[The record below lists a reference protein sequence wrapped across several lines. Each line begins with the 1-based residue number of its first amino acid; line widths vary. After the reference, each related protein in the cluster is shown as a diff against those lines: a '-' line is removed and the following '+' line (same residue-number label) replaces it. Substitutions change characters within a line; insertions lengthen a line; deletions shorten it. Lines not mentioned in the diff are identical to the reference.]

1 MTYARV
7 VIDSPLPQLDRLFDY
22 VIPQHF
28 VDLVKPGV
36 RVQVPFGRGTA
47 KHSAYVVELAQ
58 TPSFDGQLSEIS
70 EVISELPV
78 LTADV
83 YKLARAVADRQAATA
98 SDVLK
103 LAIPSRS
110 VAVEKKAIGLST
122 EIQVAKNEPQGLR
135 ETALQQP
142 VQIADEPVWVTDFL
156 SRIKAEAAQGRS
168 TITIVPDY
176 RDQALLLAAL
186 AKSDV
191 AALAVD
197 YSTDQTPSKR
207 YSGFLTALQ
216 KSSCAVVGSR
226 AAIFAPVNNLGAI
239 LIWDDGDQA
248 LVEPTSPYFH
258 VRDVALIRQQQSNCN
273 IFFAAHSRSTEIER
287 LVELGYLSD
296 VTRNFAVPKLA
307 VSTAESRVD
316 SMAWQAIRTAL
327 DTGAVLIQVANKGQS
342 VSAYC
347 ADCSDRASCSVCAGP
362 IWLGADKHPRCRW
375 CNATNLNF
383 TCQSCGGRTLKQG
396 RAGSNRTAAEF
407 GKAFAQAQII
417 EANAEHRLQWIK
429 PGKSIVVATPG
440 AEPRVPGG
448 YAAVV
453 ILDAKETLSKDSLRA
468 TEDALRSW
476 SNAIAMLSPSGH
488 AVITGL
494 SQKLGQQVAL
504 WSQVELSKIELQH
517 RKELR
522 FAPAVR
528 MASVEAERPLLE
540 QVITSMPSFD
550 GVEVLGPIAS
560 NQQSA
565 LQTWRIL
572 LRYEYSQGAKLAE
585 FLKALSLQ
593 LSAGQSRV
601 SAKSGRAVRPIRIK
615 MDDSQVI

>member
-1 MTYARV
+1 MTFARV
-7 VIDSPLPQLDRLFDY
+7 AIDSPLPQLDRLFDY
-22 VIPQHF
+22 AIPQHL
-28 VDLVKPGV
+28 VDSVKPGV

-47 KHSAYVVELAQ
+47 KHSAFVVELVQ
-58 TPSFDGQLSEIS
+58 TPSFDGQLSEVA
-70 EVISELPV
+70 EVISPLTV
-78 LTADV
+78 LTADI

-103 LAIPSRS
+103 LAIPARS
-110 VAVEKKAIGLST
+110 VAVEKKAIDQNG
-122 EIQVAKNEPQGLR
+122 EIIAALNKPQGLR

-142 VQIADEPVWVTDFL
+142 VQIADEPLWVAEFL
-156 SRIKAEAAQGRS
+156 ARIKSEVSQSRS
-168 TITIVPDY
+168 TIAIVPDY
-176 RDQALLLAAL
+176 RDQALLLSAL
-186 AKSDV
+186 AKSEFADQV
-191 AALAVD
+191 VD

-207 YSGFLTALQ
+207 YSAFLAALQ
-216 KSSCAVVGSR
+216 KSASVVIGSR
-226 AAIFAPVNNLGAI
+226 AAIFAPVNNLGSI

-258 VRDVALIRQQQSNCN
+258 VRDVALIRQQQSGCN
-273 IFFAAHSRSTEIER
+273 IFFAAHSRSTEIQR

-296 VTRNFAVPKLA
+296 VTRSFAVPKLA

-316 SMAWQAIRTAL
+316 AMAWQAIRTGL
-327 DTGAVLIQVANKGQS
+327 DSGAVLVQVANKGQS

-347 ADCSDRASCSVCAGP
+347 ADCSDRASCNICAGP

-383 TCQSCGGRTLKQG
+383 TCQSCGGRALKQG
-396 RAGSNRTAAEF
+396 RAGSTRTTSEF

-429 PGKSIVVATPG
+429 PGKTIVVATPG

-476 SNAIAMLSPSGH
+476 SNSIALLAPSGH

-494 SQKLGQQVAL
+494 SQKLGQQLAL
-504 WSQVELSKIELQH
+504 WSHVELAKIELQH

-540 QVITSMPSFD
+540 QVVTAMSSFE

-560 NQQSA
+560 NQQPA
-565 LQTWRIL
+565 VQTWRIL